1 MKQSL
6 VLASGVLLLAASLAS
21 ADAGRKGRTDAPV
34 APITKEAPVSRE
46 TRQLPRND
54 DFRAGGMRL
63 AALAGTSPSACPN
76 PGANPVSAN
85 SSGDLSVNGIA
96 CGDTG
101 TNITAANTY
110 ARIFDQL
117 QLGTAYT
124 INCINFGV
132 DNTGSPLPGTVAL
145 WRDPSGGN
153 PSIAE
158 LELIASYE
166 VSLTTGIGQLLTV
179 SGDPVC
185 VQIGANETLVVTLDY
200 PASTNGFCTFAGGTT
215 ASSPTYVYA
224 TACGLSDFT
233 NLAAIGFPNNQ
244 WYVELSGD
252 FGCSDGVL
260 GDLNNDGIVDGADL
274 AILLGAW
281 GSNDPIADL
290 SGDGE
295 VGGADLSILLGN
307 WTA

>member
-1 MKQSL
+1 MKHSL
-6 VLASGVLLLAASLAS
+6 VIASGVLLLAASFAS
-21 ADAGRKGRTDAPV
+21 ADAGRKGRSDAPV
-34 APITKEAPVSRE
+34 AKEAPVSRE
-46 TRQLPRND
+46 SRQLPRND
-54 DFRAGGMRL
+54 DFRAGGMRT
-63 AALAGTSPSACPN
+63 AALLGTSPGSCPN
-76 PGANPVSAN
+76 PGANPVTSN
-85 SSGDLSVNGIA
+85 SSADLSIGGIA
-96 CGDTG
+96 CGG
-101 TNITAANTY
+101 GGITAANTY
-110 ARIFDQL
+110 ARVFTQT

-124 INCINFGV
+124 VNCINFGL
-132 DNTGSPLPGTVAL
+132 DNTGSPLTGTVGL
-145 WRDPSGGN
+145 WRDPSGGA
-153 PSIAE
+153 PSISE
-158 LELIASYE
+158 LQLIASYE
-166 VSLTTGIGQLLTV
+166 VSLTTGFSQLLTV

-185 VQIGANETLVVTLDY
+185 LEIGANETLVVTLDF
-200 PASTNGFCTFAGGTT
+200 PASPDGFCTFAGGTT

-224 TACGLSDFT
+224 TDCGLSDFT

-252 FGCSDGVL
+252 FGCNDGII

-281 GSNDPIADL
+281 GSTDPIADL

>member
-1 MKQSL
+1 MQ
-6 VLASGVLLLAASLAS
+6 LL
-21 ADAGRKGRTDAPV
+21 
-34 APITKEAPVSRE
+34 
-46 TRQLPRND
+46 
-54 DFRAGGMRL
+54 
-63 AALAGTSPSACPN
+63 
-76 PGANPVSAN
+76 
-85 SSGDLSVNGIA
+85 
-96 CGDTG
+96 
-101 TNITAANTY
+101 
-110 ARIFDQL
+110 
-117 QLGTAYT
+117 
-124 INCINFGV
+124 
-132 DNTGSPLPGTVAL
+132 
-145 WRDPSGGN
+145 
-153 PSIAE
+153 
-158 LELIASYE
+158 ASYE
-166 VSLTTGIGQLLTV
+166 VVLPTGAGQLLSV

-185 VQIGANETLVVTLDY
+185 IEIGASETLVVTLDI
-200 PASTNGFCTFAGGTT
+200 PQSADGFCTFAGGTS

-224 TACGLSDFT
+224 AACGLSDFT

-252 FGCSDGVL
+252 FGCGDGII

>member
-6 VLASGVLLLAASLAS
+6 VIASGVLLLAASLAS

-54 DFRAGGMRL
+54 DFRAGGMRT
-63 AALAGTSPSACPN
+63 AALAGTSPSSCPN

-85 SSGDLSVNGIA
+85 SSGDLSVGGIA
-96 CGDTG
+96 CGG
-101 TNITAANTY
+101 GGITTANTY
-110 ARIFDQL
+110 ARVFNQL
-117 QLGTAYT
+117 ELGTAYT
-124 INCINFGV
+124 INCVNFGV

-166 VSLTTGIGQLLTV
+166 VSLTTGVGQLLTV